1 MTKNC
6 FELFPGNK
14 SKMNKGQA
22 AALPAQKKNIDVY
35 FYKTYFTLFFTV
47 ALQNLIVFSVNLA
60 DSMMLGSYAETAMSG
75 VSLANQLQ
83 FFLQCMVNG
92 AASGLVVLAA
102 QYWGKK
108 DLASV
113 KKVFAAAFA
122 VGVPIAA
129 LLEIA
134 VLCFPVQVLGLLS
147 NEAEIVTAGADYVRI
162 LGHSYVI
169 FAVSYLLVSLL
180 RSVETVRV
188 GFYSSLL
195 SLGVNVFFN
204 YALIFGRF
212 GFKEMGVRGAAW
224 ATLASRVAELLFVL
238 AYVRLIDKKLRLRL
252 RDAFALDRVYFTDF
266 LKAGL
271 PLVGSG
277 TSWGVA
283 MTVQTAVIGRLG
295 AAAIGANAVTA
306 PVFQVVAVLYTSASS
321 ASSVLIGKT
330 VGEGDVP
337 RVKTYTKRLQIIFL
351 LTGVISA
358 AAMFLLRDPIV
369 DFYKVTPETRT
380 LAQTFLTILTVT
392 VIGSAYEAPALVGI
406 VSGGG
411 DTAFVFRNDLI
422 FMWGLVLP
430 MSMLSAFVFRW
441 PIPVTFFILKADQI
455 AKCFVAV
462 VKVNRYRWIRD
473 LTRDPAPGK

>member
-1 MTKNC
+1 MEEKR
-6 FELFPGNK
+6 
-14 SKMNKGQA
+14 A
-22 AALPAQKKNIDVY
+22 AGLPAKKKNIDVY

-60 DSMMLGSYAETAMSG
+60 DSMMLGAYAETAMSG
-75 VSLANQLQ
+75 VSLANQIQ
-83 FFLQCMVNG
+83 FFLQCTVNG
-92 AASGLVVLAA
+92 AASGLVVLAS

-108 DLASV
+108 DIASI

-122 VGVPIAA
+122 VGVLIAA
-129 LLEIA
+129 VLEAA
-134 VLCFPVQVLGLLS
+134 VLASPAGILGLLS
-147 NEAEIVTAGADYVRI
+147 NETHIVAAGAEYIRI
-162 LGHSYVI
+162 LAHSYVI
-169 FAVSYLLVSLL
+169 FAVTYMLIFLL
-180 RSVETVRV
+180 RAVESVRV

-195 SLGVNVFFN
+195 ALAVNVVLN
-204 YALIFGRF
+204 YALIFGRL
-212 GFKEMGVRGAAW
+212 GFKEMGVKGAAW
-224 ATLASRVAELLFVL
+224 ATLISRAAELLFVVLYVLL
-238 AYVRLIDKKLRLRL
+238 ADKKLRLRP
-252 RDAFALDRVYFTDF
+252 RDVFGLDRLYFRDF

-277 TSWGVA
+277 SSWGIA
-283 MTVQTAVIGRLG
+283 MTVQTAIIGRLG

-306 PVFQVVAVLYTSASS
+306 PVFQVVAVFYLSS
-321 ASSVLIGKT
+321 STASSVLIGKT

-337 RVKTYTKRLQIIFL
+337 RIKRYVKRLQVIFL
-351 LTGVISA
+351 FTGLFSSA
-358 AAMFLLRDPIV
+358 LMFLLRDPIV
-369 DFYKVTPETRT
+369 DFYNVTPETRT
-380 LAQTFLTILTVT
+380 LALTFLNILTGT

-430 MSMLSAFVFRW
+430 VSALSAFVFRW
-441 PIPVTFFILKADQI
+441 PVPVTFFILKADQI

-473 LTRDPAPGK
+473 LTRETPPAQTGEQAEPIQ